1 MKRYGAT
8 EGKAAERGK
17 AKRKS
22 KGCFDF
28 TSRTF
33 LLDNIKYSAC
43 VGNYTLS
50 GLGYYYEVLLN
61 YEKGLMPF
69 TGALSL
75 QPNKIMEVIHLIET
89 IKNDKKEG

>member
-33 LLDNIKYSAC
+33 LLDNIKYNAC

-69 TGALSL
+69 NGALSL